1 MKRVAIIGADFAP
14 SSLPPAL
21 RIRYFAQHLAGF
33 GWKPVVITTDPKH
46 YNWSVDAENE
56 RLLPASLE
64 IIRTHA
70 LPEKLT
76 RKIGIGDIGAR
87 SMWYHWKELARLCS
101 ERRVDLLFI
110 PVPPFFPMILGR
122 LAHMRFGIPY
132 VIDFIDPWVTEYY
145 WSVPKEKRPP
155 KWAMS
160 YALSRVLEPFSLKK
174 VAHIVGVSKG
184 TTDGIVARYKRLTEE
199 DATEIPYGGEAGDFD
214 YLQKHPRPNKI
225 FNPEDGLFHI
235 SYIGAYPVG
244 MEATVRALFKAVKL
258 GLERSPEKFS
268 RLRLHFIGTTYGAN
282 GNGPYQLKPIAREL
296 GIEELV
302 DEHPARVS
310 YLDALQLQLDS
321 NALAIIG
328 SDAPHYTAS
337 KIFPYI
343 LSQKPLLTIFHEE
356 SSVVKIL
363 EETRAGDVV
372 SFSSETLPEEK
383 IGDIRCKLEELLARA
398 ADYRPPTCW
407 QAFEKYTTREMARR
421 LAAVFDNA
429 SGAQCSRADS

>member
-21 RIRYFAQHLAGF
+21 RIRFFAQHLAEF
-33 GWKPVVITTDPKH
+33 GWQPVVITTDPKH
-46 YNWSVDAENE
+46 YNWSIDPENE
-56 RLLPASLE
+56 SLLPSSIE
-64 IIRTHA
+64 IIRTNA

-87 SMWYHWKELARLCS
+87 SMLYHWKELARLCR
-101 ERRVDLLFI
+101 ERKVDLLFI
-110 PVPPFFPMILGR
+110 PVPPFFPMVLGR

-132 VIDFIDPWVTEYY
+132 VVDFIDPWVTEYY

-155 KWAMS
+155 KWPLA

-184 TTDGIVARYKRLTEE
+184 TTDSVIERYEHLSEE
-199 DATEIPYGGEAGDFD
+199 DATEIPYGGEANDFE
-214 YLQKHPRPNKI
+214 YLRKHPRPNKI
-225 FNPEDGLFHI
+225 FNPQDGLFHV
-235 SYIGAYPVG
+235 SYIGAYPAG
-244 MEATVRALFKAVKL
+244 MEPTVRALFKAVKA
-258 GLERSPEKFS
+258 GLERDPEKFR
-268 RLRLHFIGTTYGAN
+268 RLRLHFVGATYGAN
-282 GNGPYQLKPIAREL
+282 GNSSHQLKPIAREF

-302 DEHPARVS
+302 DEHPARVP

-321 NALAIIG
+321 SALAIIG

-372 SFSSETLPEEK
+372 SFNAQTLPGEK
-383 IGDIRCKLEELLARA
+383 VGDIANKLEELLARA
-398 ADYRPPTCW
+398 EDYRPPTCW
-407 QAFEKYTTREMARR
+407 QAFEKYTTRAMARR
-421 LAAVFDNA
+421 LAGVFDKA
-429 SGAQCSRADS
+429 SGGQYSWADS